1 MASRVVLSHEHLG
14 IEQIDRRL
22 QDTEAAIEA
31 YFSIGNPSSAQR
43 FLGLA
48 PREVREEKE
57 ALLDESRRS
66 SSMDVFGALEA
77 AFRVDF
83 LQRCYRREKDD
94 ISRAFRE
101 IYNSKGARVS
111 LEDDILATWR
121 RDLNVP
127 QRMIREL
134 TDAFKYRHWLAH
146 GRYWRPKFHK
156 LDYAEVYSL
165 AEATLA
171 SFPFKE
177 G

>member
-1 MASRVVLSHEHLG
+1 MASRVVLSHEHLD
-14 IEQIDRRL
+14 IEQIDRRR

-48 PREVREEKE
+48 LHEVRDEKE

-94 ISRAFRE
+94 ISRAFRD
-101 IYNSKGARVS
+101 IYSNKGARVS
-111 LEDDILATWR
+111 LEGDILATWR

-127 QRMIREL
+127 QWMIGEL

-146 GRYWRPKFHK
+146 GRYWRPKFQK

-165 AEATLA
+165 AEATFA